1 MAIQNF
7 LSGGYYGKLGATVGQ
22 RWKNKRTIRTY
33 VIPANPRTEVQQANR
48 GKFANAVVFAQ
59 MGLQMNY
66 YATVFEDPNFTRWN
80 YRMKVARELKDRGM
94 LDLDL
99 IPLYPTSFVPP
110 TLIQSIK
117 VSGVQGT
124 KHITFAVEG
133 LTSNVDRVLSLMFAI
148 YDGNDTFLGY
158 KLYLG
163 YYYASNPGFL
173 EVDVDDISEINKH
186 CYVRAVSNDD
196 VDSATDMIAS
206 PRLQVQETEID
217 IRDFNTSIK
226 EVQKSLAGITVI
238 FNEMWKGDPTV
249 NNIAIM
255 ANFVSNGK
263 ETNAYAASLSLENN
277 NGYCSVTIPF
287 IVTNNQH
294 LPAFPEGSNF
304 IIEKVAYEGSTWK
317 YTKENDTVAYN
328 DTDLSRDFVSTISSV
343 SRYGTTF
350 TVAFDE
356 TLPIVTTNTIK
367 LAIRAVKNGEW
378 VEEEVTPASISLN
391 EVTFEQSG
399 ADNSNIYAFPEG
411 SKIAISGTIIGN
423 GVTYTPNT
431 TTAQNVRND
440 DVVRTFKSNISSI
453 SRNDKTFSVTFDETL
468 PTVGTNNLKLTIK
481 AIKYGDWVEEE
492 VVISNIL
499 GNTISFVQSVTND
512 TQIYAFPEGSTIKIE
527 GTIENNG
534 VTYASSMQLAQ
545 KVSNTDLNRTFYNNV
560 ISISRSGT
568 TFSINLRD
576 IMPNY
581 NANNLKL
588 TIKAVKNGTWITEM
602 VTIARASDNVITFNQ
617 SNAENQNIYA
627 FSEGSTIKI
636 EGLLISNG
644 VNYIPSLSAEQS
656 VSNTDLSRNIAFNPY
671 WDAQSTSDISFTIP
685 FGGTVASANSNMA
698 MVCSGRF
705 DKRDAITQ
713 AFSYVGNGSNL
724 TFTCT
729 GDFKNYPMSTNGDKV
744 TVPQLQFTCNG
755 VTYTL
760 ASGDVNLRNAIK
772 TSNWLSNSL
781 VKKRFTKDTVSG
793 SPLKVTRLNI
803 SFTGL
808 VMDGD
813 LVTSINWVTSVTN
826 INSVALKPYDQSV
839 SNDYVN
845 PNNAELYVNA
855 EFDEGDSNN
864 VVSGNSVVNYATSNN
879 TIAYKGITYNLP
891 TAPARLSGYTTT

>member
-94 LDLDL
+94 SDLDL

-124 KHITFAVEG
+124 KHITFTVVG

-148 YDGNDTFLGY
+148 YDKNDTFLGY

-196 VDSATDMIAS
+196 VDSTTDMIAS
-206 PRLQVQETEID
+206 PKLQVQVTEID
-217 IRDFNTSIK
+217 TRDFNTSIK

-238 FNEMWKGDPTV
+238 FNEIWKGDPIT

-263 ETNAYAASLSLENN
+263 ETNTYAASLSLENN

-287 IVTNNQH
+287 IVTDNQH
-294 LPAFPEGSNF
+294 LPAFPKGSNF
-304 IIEKVAYEGSTWK
+304 IIEKVTYEGSTWK
-317 YTKENDTVAYN
+317 YTKENDTIAYN
-328 DTDLSRDFVSTISSV
+328 DTDLSRDFISTISSV
-343 SRYGTTF
+343 SRNGTTF
-350 TVAFDE
+350 TVTFDE
-356 TLPIVTTNTIK
+356 TLPIVTTNTLK
-367 LAIRAVKNGEW
+367 LAIRAVKNGKW

-399 ADNSNIYAFPEG
+399 ADNGNIYAFPEG

-423 GVTYTPNT
+423 GVTYSPNT
-431 TTAQNVRND
+431 TTAQN
-440 DVVRTFKSNISSI
+440 
-453 SRNDKTFSVTFDETL
+453 
-468 PTVGTNNLKLTIK
+468 
-481 AIKYGDWVEEE
+481 
-492 VVISNIL
+492 
-499 GNTISFVQSVTND
+499 
-512 TQIYAFPEGSTIKIE
+512 
-527 GTIENNG
+527 
-534 VTYASSMQLAQ
+534 
-545 KVSNTDLNRTFYNNV
+545 
-560 ISISRSGT
+560 
-568 TFSINLRD
+568 
-576 IMPNY
+576 
-581 NANNLKL
+581 
-588 TIKAVKNGTWITEM
+588 
-602 VTIARASDNVITFNQ
+602 
-617 SNAENQNIYA
+617 
-627 FSEGSTIKI
+627 
-636 EGLLISNG
+636 
-644 VNYIPSLSAEQS
+644 
-656 VSNTDLSRNIAFNPY
+656 VSNTDLSRNIAFKPAWN
-671 WDAQSTSDISFTIP
+671 AKSTKDISFTIP
-685 FGGTVASANSNMA
+685 FGGTVAKANSDMA
-698 MVCSGRF
+698 MVCSGRL

-713 AFSYVGNGSNL
+713 AFSYVGNGSNI

-729 GDFKNYPMSTNGDKV
+729 GDFKNYPMSTNGDKI
-744 TVPQLQFTCNG
+744 TVPKLQFTCNG
-755 VTYTL
+755 VTYTI
-760 ASGDVNLRNAIK
+760 AGGNVNLRNAIK

-781 VKKRFTKDTVSG
+781 VKKRFTKDTVG
-793 SPLKVTRLNI
+793 SSPIKVTRLNI
-803 SFTGL
+803 SFTEL
-808 VMDGD
+808 VMNDN
-813 LVTSINWVTSVTN
+813 LVTSINWVTSITN
-826 INSVALKPYDQSV
+826 INSVALKPNNQSV
-839 SNDYVN
+839 TNDNLN

-855 EFDEGDSNN
+855 EFDQGNSNN
-864 VVSGNSVVNYATSNN
+864 AFSGNSVVNYATSNN
-879 TIAYKGITYNLP
+879 TFTYKGITYSLP
-891 TAPARLSGYTTT
+891 TAPARLSGYITN

>member
-80 YRMKVARELKDRGM
+80 YRMKVARELKDKGM
-94 LDLDL
+94 PDLDL

-117 VSGVQGT
+117 VNGVQGT
-124 KHITFAVEG
+124 KHITFTVEG

-148 YDGNDTFLGY
+148 YDKNDTFLGY

-196 VDSATDMIAS
+196 IDSATDMIAS
-206 PRLQVQETEID
+206 PRLQVQTTEID

-238 FNEMWKGDPTV
+238 FNEMWKGDPTT

-277 NGYCSVTIPF
+277 NGYCSVAIPF
-287 IVTNNQH
+287 IVTDNQH

-328 DTDLSRDFVSTISSV
+328 DTDLSRDFISTISSV

-350 TVAFDE
+350 TVTFDE
-356 TLPIVTTNTIK
+356 TLPTVTTNTLK
-367 LAIRAVKNGEW
+367 LAIRAVKNGAW
-378 VEEEVTPASISLN
+378 VEEEVIPASISLN
-391 EVTFEQSG
+391 EVTFEQLG
-399 ADNSNIYAFPEG
+399 ADNGNIYAFPEG

-431 TTAQNVRND
+431 TTAQSISND
-440 DVVRTFKSNISSI
+440 DVARTFKSNISSI
-453 SRNDKTFSVTFDETL
+453 SKDNITYNVAFDETL
-468 PTVGTNNLKLTIK
+468 PTVGTNNLKLTIRAVKNGEWAEEEVKISNISNNIISFTPAETTVQQLYAFPEGSTIKVEGTIASNGVTYTSSLQLAQKVSNDDLNRYFYSVISSVSRSGTTFSINFARVLPTPTSNTLAIEIK
-481 AIKYGDWVEEE
+481 AVKNGVWVEEK
-492 VVISNIL
+492 VTITSISGKVI
-499 GNTISFVQSVTND
+499 TFEQSGATN
-512 TQIYAFPEGSTIKIE
+512 QNIYAFPEGSTI
-527 GTIENNG
+527 TISGAIIGNG
-534 VTYASSMQLAQ
+534 VTYTA
-545 KVSNTDLNRTFYNNV
+545 D
-560 ISISRSGT
+560 T
-568 TFSINLRD
+568 TT
-576 IMPNY
+576 
-581 NANNLKL
+581 A
-588 TIKAVKNGTWITEM
+588 
-602 VTIARASDNVITFNQ
+602 
-617 SNAENQNIYA
+617 
-627 FSEGSTIKI
+627 
-636 EGLLISNG
+636 
-644 VNYIPSLSAEQS
+644 QS
-656 VSNTDLSRNIAFNPY
+656 VSNTDLSRNITFSPA
-671 WDAQSTSDISFTIP
+671 WAAKSTKDISFTIP
-685 FGGTVASANSNMA
+685 FGGTVKSANSNMA

-729 GDFKNYPMSTNGDKV
+729 GDFKNYPMSTNGDKI

-760 ASGDVNLRNAIK
+760 AGGNVNLRNAIK
-772 TSNWLSNSL
+772 TSNWLNNSL

-839 SNDYVN
+839 TNDNIN

-855 EFDEGDSNN
+855 EFDEGDGNN

-879 TIAYKGITYNLP
+879 TIAYKGITYKLP
-891 TAPARLSGYTTT
+891 AAPARLSGYVTN

>member
-33 VIPANPRTEVQQANR
+33 VIPANPRTEIQQANR

-99 IPLYPTSFVPP
+99 IPLHPIAFVPP

-117 VSGVQGT
+117 ISGVQGT

-148 YDGNDTFLGY
+148 YDENDTFLGY

-196 VDSATDMIAS
+196 IDSTTDMIAS
-206 PRLQVQETEID
+206 PRLQVQATEID

-263 ETNAYAASLSLENN
+263 VTNAYGAKLSLENN

-287 IVTNNQH
+287 IVTDNQH

-304 IIEKVAYEGSTWK
+304 VIETVAYEGSTWK

-328 DTDLSRDFVSTISSV
+328 DTDLSRDFISTISSV

-350 TVAFDE
+350 TVTFDE
-356 TLPIVTTNTIK
+356 TLPTVTTNTLK

-378 VEEEVTPASISLN
+378 IEEEVTPASISLN
-391 EVTFEQSG
+391 EVTFEQLG
-399 ADNSNIYAFPEG
+399 ADNGNIYAFPEG
-411 SKIAISGTIIGN
+411 SKITISGTIIGN
-423 GVTYTPNT
+423 GVTYSPNT
-431 TTAQNVRND
+431 TTAQSVRND

-468 PTVGTNNLKLTIK
+468 PTVGTNNLKLTVK
-481 AIKYGDWVEEE
+481 AVKYGDWVEEQ

-512 TQIYAFPEGSTIKIE
+512 AQIYAFPEGSTIKVE

-545 KVSNTDLNRTFYNNV
+545 KVSNEDVSRSFSSTIT
-560 ISISRSGT
+560 SISRNGI
-568 TFSINLRD
+568 TFSITLDEIVPTYSTRTLEL
-576 IMPNY
+576 
-581 NANNLKL
+581 A
-588 TIKAVKNGTWITEM
+588 IKAIKNGVWVTENVSITR
-602 VTIARASDNVITFNQ
+602 VSDNIITFEQSGATNQ
-617 SNAENQNIYA
+617 DIYA
-627 FSEGSTIKI
+627 FPEGSNIKI
-636 EGLLISNG
+636 TGTIAGNG
-644 VNYIPSLSAEQS
+644 VTYSADTTTAQS
-656 VSNTDLSRNIAFNPY
+656 VSNTDLSRNIAFSPAWN
-671 WDAQSTSDISFTIP
+671 AQSKSAISFTIP

-713 AFSYVGNGSNL
+713 AFSYIGNGSNL

-729 GDFKNYPMSTNGDKV
+729 GDFKNYPMSTNGDKI
-744 TVPQLQFTCNG
+744 TIPQLQFTCNG
-755 VTYTL
+755 VKYTL
-760 ASGDVNLRNAIK
+760 AGGDVNLRNAIK
-772 TSNWLSNSL
+772 TSNWLNNSL
-781 VKKRFTKDTVSG
+781 VSKRFTKDTVSG

-826 INSVALKPYDQSV
+826 VNSVNLTPYDQSV
-839 SNDYVN
+839 SNDN
-845 PNNAELYVNA
+845 LDPNNAELYVNA

-864 VVSGNSVVNYATSNN
+864 RFSVNSVVNYATSNN

-891 TAPARLSGYTTT
+891 TAPARLSGYITN

>member
-80 YRMKVARELKDRGM
+80 YRMKVARELKDKGM

-99 IPLYPTSFVPP
+99 IPLYPTSFIPP

-117 VSGVQGT
+117 VNGVQGT
-124 KHITFAVEG
+124 KHITFTVEG

-148 YDGNDTFLGY
+148 YDENDTFLGY

-196 VDSATDMIAS
+196 VDSTTDMIAS
-206 PRLQVQETEID
+206 PRLQVQTTEID

-238 FNEMWKGDPTV
+238 FNEMWKGDPTT

-263 ETNAYAASLSLENN
+263 ETNAYGAKLSLENN

-287 IVTNNQH
+287 IVTDNQH

-317 YTKENDTVAYN
+317 YTKENDTIAYN

-350 TVAFDE
+350 TVTFDE
-356 TLPIVTTNTIK
+356 TLPIVTTNTLK

-399 ADNSNIYAFPEG
+399 ADNGNIYAFPEG

-423 GVTYTPNT
+423 GVTYSPNT
-431 TTAQNVRND
+431 TTA
-440 DVVRTFKSNISSI
+440 
-453 SRNDKTFSVTFDETL
+453 
-468 PTVGTNNLKLTIK
+468 
-481 AIKYGDWVEEE
+481 
-492 VVISNIL
+492 
-499 GNTISFVQSVTND
+499 
-512 TQIYAFPEGSTIKIE
+512 
-527 GTIENNG
+527 
-534 VTYASSMQLAQ
+534 
-545 KVSNTDLNRTFYNNV
+545 
-560 ISISRSGT
+560 
-568 TFSINLRD
+568 
-576 IMPNY
+576 
-581 NANNLKL
+581 
-588 TIKAVKNGTWITEM
+588 
-602 VTIARASDNVITFNQ
+602 
-617 SNAENQNIYA
+617 
-627 FSEGSTIKI
+627 
-636 EGLLISNG
+636 
-644 VNYIPSLSAEQS
+644 QS
-656 VSNTDLSRNIAFNPY
+656 VSNTDLSRNIAFSPAWN
-671 WDAQSTSDISFTIP
+671 AQSTSAISFTIP
-685 FGGTVASANSNMA
+685 FGGTVANANSNMA

-729 GDFKNYPMSTNGDKV
+729 GDFKNYPMSTNGDKI

-760 ASGDVNLRNAIK
+760 AGGDVNLRNAIK

-781 VKKRFTKDTVSG
+781 VSKRFTKDTVSG

-826 INSVALKPYDQSV
+826 LDSVNLTPYDQSV
-839 SNDYVN
+839 SNDN
-845 PNNAELYVNA
+845 LDPNNAELYVNA

-864 VVSGNSVVNYATSNN
+864 RVSGNSVVNYATSNN
-879 TIAYKGITYNLP
+879 TIAYKGITYSLP
-891 TAPARLSGYTTT
+891 TAPARLSGYITT